1 MYVLHTFC
9 LDVVLPGNAIENS
22 VFWEGIV
29 QSAKFSPIDDEHKR
43 RIKTEEKAK
52 VVASAWEEE
61 CIQFLASLAVLPMT
75 ILKKTLSQMSGVFPR

>member
-52 VVASAWEEE
+52 VVAS
-61 CIQFLASLAVLPMT
+61 V
-75 ILKKTLSQMSGVFPR
+75 